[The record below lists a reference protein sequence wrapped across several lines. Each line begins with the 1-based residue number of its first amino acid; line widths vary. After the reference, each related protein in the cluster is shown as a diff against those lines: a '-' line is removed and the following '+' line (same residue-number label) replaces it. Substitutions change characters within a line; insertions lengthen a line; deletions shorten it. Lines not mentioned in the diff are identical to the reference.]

1 MVMNSTFNNR
11 RRTSPRRGAALMV
24 CMFIIFLVTL
34 LVVNVLDTLTLELS
48 SIRNNIDYERALYLA
63 NAGVHAV
70 AAELETSATWRG
82 TLTDGAYPAAD
93 AYQATAI
100 SGPSGTAIVTGRG
113 VSGSITRTVTA
124 TFQL

>member
-1 MVMNSTFNNR
+1 MNTIRHNKR
-11 RRTSPRRGAALMV
+11 RSPKRRGAALMI

-34 LVVNVLDTLTLELS
+34 LVVNILDTLTLELS
-48 SIRNNIDYERALYLA
+48 SVRNNIDYERALYLA
-63 NAGVHAV
+63 NAGVHAA

-82 TLTDGAYPAAD
+82 VLTDGAYPGHD
-93 AYQATAI
+93 TYQATAI
-100 SGPSGTAIVTGRG
+100 SGPSGTAIVTARG